1 MRYLNSSE
9 FVKSVQFIVH
19 MMFYPYITKDI
30 KEEHKMKA
38 ATIQNRTAT
47 KHMSAYP
54 NGITQHQV
62 AQKIID
68 ILLVFAIGTG
78 LAAILLFLMALA

>member
-1 MRYLNSSE
+1 MR
-9 FVKSVQFIVH
+9 
-19 MMFYPYITKDI
+19 
-30 KEEHKMKA
+30 A